1 MVTTN
6 TKNPS
11 KPHHKHDAHKHGD
24 QSHAAPAR
32 SPRPRRTRPV
42 VRGQDGS
49 QWKDVYQ
56 YVLSMSWLQFIV
68 ALACVYLVLNGFF
81 ATLYFMNP
89 GGIVGARPGSF
100 ADCFFFSVQTIGS
113 IGYGALAPKS
123 TYVNLVVTSE
133 SFFAILYAAIST
145 GLVFARVS
153 RPFSRV
159 IFSKVAVIVR
169 FEGQQTLMFRAA
181 NQRAN
186 AILDATATVSLAR
199 QITTEEGLSLSN
211 LIASKRAPPRPI
223 ITAPSTWFLRWSGL
237 TIAPHSN
244 AVTTRATRT
253 FPRRSCSMHDLG
265 TTRHIAPLLRA
276 AGDAESVIGGGDFCD
291 GSQPNCLAAA
301 SSTALSRVSFK
312 FCSRNASGSRFTA

>member
-1 MVTTN
+1 
-6 TKNPS
+6 
-11 KPHHKHDAHKHGD
+11 
-24 QSHAAPAR
+24 
-32 SPRPRRTRPV
+32 

-56 YVLSMSWLQFIV
+56 YVLSMSWLQFIL

-81 ATLYFMNP
+81 ATLYYLNA
-89 GGIVGARPGSF
+89 GGIAGARPGSF

-159 IFSKVAVIVR
+159 IFSNVAVIVP
-169 FEGQQTLMFRAA
+169 FEGRKTLMFRAA

-199 QITTEEGLSLSN
+199 QTMTGEGFSMRRFEELSLVRARTPLFGLSWTVMHVIDEKSPLYGVTEDTCFDDDVEIIVLLSGTDETFSSVIYARHSYQAEDIQFGRRFVDV
-211 LIASKRAPPRPI
+211 L
-223 ITAPSTWFLRWSGL
+223 LRDPSGL
-237 TIAPHSN
+237 VEVDLHRFNDTEP
-244 AVTTRATRT
+244 
-253 FPRRSCSMHDLG
+253 FP
-265 TTRHIAPLLRA
+265 
-276 AGDAESVIGGGDFCD
+276 
-291 GSQPNCLAAA
+291 A
-301 SSTALSRVSFK
+301 S
-312 FCSRNASGSRFTA
+312 

>member
-199 QITTEEGLSLSN
+199 QITTEEGFAMRRFEELKLVRARTPLFGLSWTVMHVIDETSPLYGATEDTCFDDDVEIIALLSGTDETFSSV
-211 LIASKRAPPRPI
+211 IYARHAYQAEDIQFGRR
-223 ITAPSTWFLRWSGL
+223 FVDVL
-237 TIAPHSN
+237 T
-244 AVTTRATRT
+244 R
-253 FPRRSCSMHDLG
+253 
-265 TTRHIAPLLRA
+265 
-276 AGDAESVIGGGDFCD
+276 GDAGPLEVDLHRFNDTESF
-291 GSQPNCLAAA
+291 PA
-301 SSTALSRVSFK
+301 S
-312 FCSRNASGSRFTA
+312 